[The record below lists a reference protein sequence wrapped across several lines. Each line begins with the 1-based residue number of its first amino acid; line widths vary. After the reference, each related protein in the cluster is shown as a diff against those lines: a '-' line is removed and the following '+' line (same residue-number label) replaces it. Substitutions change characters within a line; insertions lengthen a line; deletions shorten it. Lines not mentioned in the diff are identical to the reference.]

1 MNKVIFLI
9 FVILMSSL
17 VLSVSIDTDK
27 DIYESENDLVT
38 IEVTGCEGLS
48 FVKILNSGSENI
60 SMDQGEDD
68 WELIYNTNSDGSD
81 GVYTAEV
88 SCGVSDGTDVV
99 KQTFC
104 VGTDA
109 CSDFISTGSGY
120 GSSPSSS
127 TSSSTS
133 TTSSSSSSGG
143 GSCDDEWSCT
153 EWSFCSLEL
162 QQTRTCS
169 KTNSCS
175 GESNKPVEIQDCE
188 ACLES
193 WVCDS
198 WEECY
203 NDQQSRSCVDEHF
216 CGTQVNKPD
225 EVQVCD
231 SGSGSSSEQVVYVS
245 SGETQEEVYSE
256 PKVQEPTTP
265 KAEPAK
271 DFSSIINSTT
281 LSIAGGVLMLFILIG
296 GIIAFVSR
304 RKFHHAVA
312 ENTDQLELY
321 VKEEMKAGMDK
332 EFIRKQLEHA
342 GWNDQEIS
350 DIFSKLDLPPVQ

>member
-1 MNKVIFLI
+1 MNKVISLI

-48 FVKILNSGSENI
+48 FVKILNSEPVQI

-81 GVYTAEV
+81 GTYTVKA
-88 SCGVSDGTDVV
+88 SCASGGTEET
-99 KQTFC
+99 TFC
-104 VGTDA
+104 VGED
-109 CSDFISTGSGY
+109 CSSDSDVADESDDDST
-120 GSSPSSS
+120 
-127 TSSSTS
+127 STS
-133 TTSSSSSSGG
+133 TTSSPSSSGG

-153 EWSFCSLEL
+153 EWSFCSIEL

-225 EVQVCD
+225 EVQGCD
-231 SGSGSSSEQVVYVS
+231 SSSGSSSEQVVYVS

>member
-1 MNKVIFLI
+1 MKKIIFLI

-17 VLSVSIDTDK
+17 VLSISVDTDK

-48 FVKILNSGSENI
+48 FVKILNSEPVQI

-68 WELIYNTNSDGSD
+68 WGLIYNTNSDGSD
-81 GVYTAEV
+81 GTYTVKA
-88 SCGVSDGTDVV
+88 SCASGGTEET
-99 KQTFC
+99 TFC
-104 VGTDA
+104 VGEDCSSDIDDTDE
-109 CSDFISTGSGY
+109 DEDD
-120 GSSPSSS
+120 
-127 TSSSTS
+127 S
-133 TTSSSSSSGG
+133 TTPSPSSSGG

-153 EWSFCSLEL
+153 EWSFCNLEL

-188 ACLES
+188 SCLES

-216 CGTQVNKPD
+216 CGTQINKPD

-231 SGSGSSSEQVVYVS
+231 SGSGSSLEQVS

-265 KAEPAK
+265 KAETVK

-321 VKEEMKAGMDK
+321 VREEMKAGMDK
-332 EFIRKQLEHA
+332 EFIRNQLEHA

-350 DIFSKLDLPPVQ
+350 DVFSKLDLPSAQ